1 MEKLTLEQITE
12 LQKQYG
18 LTKLQDLINSGE
30 VWKFEGSFGRA
41 AMSALEDGACML
53 PEEEH
58 QDYYGS
64 TVPSRTNLK
73 AGTKGTL
80 ENSQEFWQKVIDGD
94 IELPEPEEV

>member
-1 MEKLTLEQITE
+1 MEKLTIEQITE

-18 LTKLQDLINSGE
+18 LTSLQEMINNGE
-30 VWKFEGSFGRA
+30 VWKREGSVGRA
-41 AMSALEDGACML
+41 AMSALESGACML

-80 ENSQEFWQKVIDGD
+80 ENSQEFWQKVDEGD
-94 IELPEPEEV
+94 IDLPEPEDV